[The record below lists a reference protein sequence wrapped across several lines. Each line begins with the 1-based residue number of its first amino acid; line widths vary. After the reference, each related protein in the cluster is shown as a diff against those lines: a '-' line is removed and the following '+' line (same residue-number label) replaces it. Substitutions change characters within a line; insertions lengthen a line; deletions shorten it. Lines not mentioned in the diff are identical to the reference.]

1 MFSSSDYELASRLT
15 GLPVPRTPAEQA
27 AAAPLVSQ
35 ILRSYYRMPAPQP
48 GFEGE
53 GVNTSATRSLNS
65 YPMVSQPEAKV
76 QLERRLQAGV
86 TNDISEEETAE
97 LLQIVMEDPELIAAF
112 LQFIKNENQMAED
125 GAEYLSRQRPAEYDL
140 PNYGGQYSLLNAPSN
155 SSLPPS
161 VEYQELG

>member
-1 MFSSSDYELASRLT
+1 
-15 GLPVPRTPAEQA
+15 
-27 AAAPLVSQ
+27 
-35 ILRSYYRMPAPQP
+35 MPAPQP

-65 YPMVSQPEAKV
+65 YPMVNQPEAKV

-112 LQFIKNENQMAED
+112 LEFIKNENQMAED

>member
-1 MFSSSDYELASRLT
+1 
-15 GLPVPRTPAEQA
+15 
-27 AAAPLVSQ
+27 
-35 ILRSYYRMPAPQP
+35 MPAPQP

-53 GVNTSATRSLNS
+53 GVNTSATRSLNA

-97 LLQIVMEDPELIAAF
+97 LLQIIMEDPELIAAF
-112 LQFIKNENQMAED
+112 LEFIKNENQMAED

>member
-1 MFSSSDYELASRLT
+1 
-15 GLPVPRTPAEQA
+15 
-27 AAAPLVSQ
+27 
-35 ILRSYYRMPAPQP
+35 MPAPQP

-65 YPMVSQPEAKV
+65 YPAVSQPEAKV

-112 LQFIKNENQMAED
+112 LEFIKNENQMAED

>member
-27 AAAPLVSQ
+27 AAAPFVAQ
-35 ILRSYYRMPAPQP
+35 ILRSYYRMPSPQP

-53 GVNTSATRSLNS
+53 GINTSATRSLNS

-86 TNDISEEETAE
+86 TNEVSEEETAQ
-97 LLQIVMEDPELIAAF
+97 LLKIIMDDPELISAF
-112 LQFIKNENQMAED
+112 LEFLEKENQMADD
-125 GAEYLSRQRPAEYDL
+125 GAEYFSRQRPAEYDL

-155 SSLPPS
+155 SSIPPS
-161 VEYQELG
+161 IEYQELG

>member
-1 MFSSSDYELASRLT
+1 
-15 GLPVPRTPAEQA
+15 
-27 AAAPLVSQ
+27 
-35 ILRSYYRMPAPQP
+35 
-48 GFEGE
+48 
-53 GVNTSATRSLNS
+53 
-65 YPMVSQPEAKV
+65 MVSQPEAKV

-97 LLQIVMEDPELIAAF
+97 LLQIIMEDPELIAAF
-112 LQFIKNENQMAED
+112 LEFIKNENQMAED